1 MIQLLVKPNPY
12 PVRGGLMKLELTFD
26 RAVFIAPKVYGGT
39 YSEGEIVKVKGFK
52 NPIAVSTLETVLT
65 KGHKLELSHEKWTR
79 DLSAGTIKVFSNT
92 LYTLM
97 ATESNPY
104 GWQLIFDNGII
115 VGTKPYQISEDKV
128 IIKNEII
135 FNYLFTNH
143 LLLTRL
149 MFNLL
154 NLIFICSEDKTWLM
168 ICK

>member
-1 MIQLLVKPNPY
+1 
-12 PVRGGLMKLELTFD
+12 
-26 RAVFIAPKVYGGT
+26 
-39 YSEGEIVKVKGFK
+39 
-52 NPIAVSTLETVLT
+52 
-65 KGHKLELSHEKWTR
+65 
-79 DLSAGTIKVFSNT
+79 
-92 LYTLM
+92 M